1 MVSSLTLLA
10 LASGAL
16 ALQVTSPTKSDV
28 WTVGDSET
36 ITWDSV
42 DSDQDTFNIY
52 LSNMAS
58 YPTTSILLASD
69 ISTSDGS
76 AKIDGSKLTAGNSF
90 TINLTNGTKTEQI
103 YAQSVKPVQHHRVHF
118 LVFLLGLFVDVFLCV
133 VLRNWFVFHHAFHL
147 NVFLFRVIL
156 ICGLF
161 RVLCCIFLHLNFSR
175 QDLFLHCI
183 PSFYRNAARQIK
195 APVVPSTNS
204 SPTASSTS
212 SETGKSSS
220 ASATGTSS
228 SDSTASS
235 TGTSTKTSA
244 TKSSTPTSGAG
255 KVVAG
260 WMGLAA
266 VAALAL

>member
-10 LASGAL
+10 LASGAI
-16 ALQVTSPTKSDV
+16 ALQVTSPSKSDV

-36 ITWDSV
+36 ITWSSV

-69 ISTSDGS
+69 ISSSDGS
-76 AKIDGSKLTAGNSF
+76 AKIDGSKLTVGNSF

-118 LVFLLGLFVDVFLCV
+118 VFVLVLFFLVDVFLCV
-133 VLRNWFVFHHAFHL
+133 VLRNWFVFHHACHL
-147 NVFLFRVIL
+147 HVFLFRVIL
-156 ICGLF
+156 ICVLL
-161 RVLCCIFLHLNFSR
+161 RVLCCIFLQVIFSR
-175 QDLFLHCI
+175 QDVPFHCI
-183 PSFYRNAARQIK
+183 LSFHRNAARRNQ
-195 APVVPSTNS
+195 AFQS
-204 SPTASSTS
+204 SSTS
-212 SETGKSSS
+212 TESGKSSS

-235 TGTSTKTSA
+235 TGTASKTA